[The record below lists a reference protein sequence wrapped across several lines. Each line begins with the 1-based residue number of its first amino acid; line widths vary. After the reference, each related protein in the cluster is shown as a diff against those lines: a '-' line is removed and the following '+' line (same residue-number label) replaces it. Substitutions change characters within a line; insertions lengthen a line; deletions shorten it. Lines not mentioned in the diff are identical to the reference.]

1 MSAASSSPVRGAWG
15 AVAGAALLVVAGIVF
30 FLIYITSSSANS
42 HAGGLTEIGIL
53 ALVFALGSYLAQ
65 SLGTDPLPFQV
76 AQWSFT
82 GFGFAVLFLTLLW
95 LTFNLIGVIVVLLLV
110 VVVALAARWGAGA
123 RASEERRGDERRNWQ
138 SSSPPSA
145 FSYTAAQA
153 PGGSPPPPIAAS
165 GPTIGSEIAAPDPSR
180 TGK

>member
-1 MSAASSSPVRGAWG
+1 MSASPSSPARGAWG
-15 AVAGAALLVVAGIVF
+15 AVAGAALLVIAGIIF
-30 FLIYITSSSANS
+30 FLIYLTSSSANS

-65 SLGTDPLPFQV
+65 ALGSDPLPFQV

-82 GFGFAVLFLTLLW
+82 GFGFAVLFLTLLY
-95 LTFNLIGVIVVLLLV
+95 LTFNLIGLIVVLVLL

-123 RASEERRGDERRNWQ
+123 RAMDERRGEERQNWRA
-138 SSSPPSA
+138 SSPPSA

-153 PGGSPPPPIAAS
+153 PGGTPPPPIAAS
-165 GPTIGSEIAAPDPSR
+165 GPTIGSDIATPDPSR